1 MHTLSHPVFWWI
13 NKGKNVSCLHPSMLS
28 SIPQT
33 NYSVWFSW
41 SNVFPMF
48 ITRKISSL
56 AKVFYSH
63 LFFNFPMT
71 CMKRK
76 ISHHLLFQYIDIY
89 KTWSS
94 SMTLS
99 KNSSVMLLGILYV
112 DNFKKMK
119 LFFVKNS
126 HQQIKHF
133 ADFYCRCKVTSW
145 INVLT
150 YPWKLYRLQMT
161 STLAT

>member
-1 MHTLSHPVFWWI
+1 MPQNSTKIEIKNVRCLCLCIEEIFLLQENNSYRAQIVSSNAYLI
-13 NKGKNVSCLHPSMLS
+13 SSCILMNKQRENVSCLHPSMLS

-76 ISHHLLFQYIDIY
+76 ISHHLPF
-89 KTWSS
+89 
-94 SMTLS
+94 
-99 KNSSVMLLGILYV
+99 
-112 DNFKKMK
+112 
-119 LFFVKNS
+119 
-126 HQQIKHF
+126 
-133 ADFYCRCKVTSW
+133 
-145 INVLT
+145 
-150 YPWKLYRLQMT
+150 
-161 STLAT
+161 